1 MTIKEIANII
11 TSKNYVFQAAIPGT
25 NFSQGKTTV
34 NAALSNSENIEAYLQ
49 NIAETNKAN
58 HLFIKLFTP
67 NGSSFKARG
76 EHLIFLT
83 IPQPVATNTTPVATS
98 LNGLQEYTT
107 QLPTTPKTTTMQDK
121 DYIDF
126 KVLEVKHGALKS
138 SYDELKEKNNKLEKK
153 VEELHDENKQLLRDN
168 LTKED
173 KHELALE
180 RAKLE
185 MAKEG
190 KEGLSGLIG
199 DLTKDPDTLKMIV
212 GFINPKHP
220 MFNEQPQEQKALE
233 GANTGEVKYTDDNDT
248 NMVLNDIPRSLSQK
262 DGKTIA
268 EIYLIFKEL
277 INDPEK
283 LDTAVKT
290 FLPQQ

>member
-11 TSKNYVFQAAIPGT
+11 TSKNYVFSVSIPST
-25 NFSQGKTTV
+25 SFSQGKTTV
-34 NAALSNSENIEAYLQ
+34 TAALSNSESIEAYLQ
-49 NIAETNKAN
+49 NIAETNKAK
-58 HLFIKLFTP
+58 HLFVKLFTP

-83 IPQPVATNTTPVATS
+83 TPQPVATNTTTVATP
-98 LNGLQEYTT
+98 LNGLPQYQAQAPITPNTT
-107 QLPTTPKTTTMQDK
+107 AMQDK
-121 DYIDF
+121 DYIDW
-126 KVLEVKHGALKS
+126 KVLEVKHGSLQS

-185 MAKEG
+185 MAKES
-190 KEGLSGLIG
+190 KDGLSGLIG
-199 DLTKDPDTLKMIV
+199 DITSNPDTMKMIL
-212 GFINPKHP
+212 GIINPKHP
-220 MFNEQPQEQKALE
+220 IFNEQQPEQKQLE
-233 GANTGEVKYTDDNDT
+233 GANTGEVKYTDDEDT
-248 NMVLNDIPRSLSQK
+248 NMVLNDIPRHLSQK

-268 EIYLIFKEL
+268 EVYLVFKEL
-277 INDPEK
+277 VNDPAK
-283 LDTAVKT
+283 LETAVKT